1 MPLPQP
7 APPRPL
13 RKFELITPAGRVH
26 RFPPASPMQRLLRRV
41 RSYGDAAL
49 LCAGI
54 FVLITIATFAADAL
68 DRTVL
73 EACQETGRGATGA
86 S

>member
-1 MPLPQP
+1 
-7 APPRPL
+7 
-13 RKFELITPAGRVH
+13 
-26 RFPPASPMQRLLRRV
+26 MQRLLRRV
-41 RSYGDAAL
+41 RPYGDAAM